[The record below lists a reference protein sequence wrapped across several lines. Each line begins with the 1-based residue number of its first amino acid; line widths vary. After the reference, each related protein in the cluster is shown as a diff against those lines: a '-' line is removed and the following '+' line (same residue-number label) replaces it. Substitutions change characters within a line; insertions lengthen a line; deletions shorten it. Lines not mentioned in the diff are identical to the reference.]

1 PQVRLRT
8 LVASWVR
15 REPPP
20 DEAVRRVV
28 RSLLTE
34 AELSA
39 PERGQPARE
48 LNGKDARTDARTSRG
63 RSFSLED
70 RLDLLRVIA
79 LFRGTLGTQ
88 EGWFAQFDGKGVEF
102 PLFLQ
107 TTLADLSQY
116 HRAILLNNLTKVD
129 LGSLLGSV
137 AVDLIASSPNPEERL
152 LGLYR
157 GAVRLDA

>member
-1 PQVRLRT
+1 M
-8 LVASWVR
+8 LV
-15 REPPP
+15 
-20 DEAVRRVV
+20 
-28 RSLLTE
+28 
-34 AELSA
+34 
-39 PERGQPARE
+39 
-48 LNGKDARTDARTSRG
+48 
-63 RSFSLED
+63 
-70 RLDLLRVIA
+70 
-79 LFRGTLGTQ
+79 TQ

-157 GAVRLDA
+157 GAVRLDGELKIITALRNVRHRNVSALLAVECGRD